1 MTDEVDRARMAEAGL
16 EVGRL
21 QRAVELLRKEMEL
34 VRGLSRASTV
44 DDLLEGILA
53 YIRQHWGFGAVGLQ
67 LVDEERQVLSAY
79 RIRGV
84 TLARGDWAVLAADV
98 PLDANASIAA
108 WVALEQSPLYIHS
121 ALVPKVPASA
131 SDRRILAILGL
142 VEVFIMPL
150 MESGRTLGVLHLGL
164 GQRRPALTQEQLEEV
179 GEFILGMTAL
189 IRGAVIREQ
198 LERSRRE
205 QAELAA
211 LCRQISASLELP
223 RLLELLGEE
232 VLAEGLF
239 DGYFVSLPDAAGEAL
254 ICRHIQL
261 PLEFKSM
268 ESAYLD
274 VRQPLDA
281 ADPLA
286 EAYREGRAVIVRA
299 ADLERWPAV
308 QHRFQRWRIQ
318 VAAALPIPLEQGV
331 VGVVFVFRQQKPL
344 NAGRL
349 RLLQQRLPLFSEQI
363 RNALFYTDMR
373 RREEEIVNS
382 AAARQRFLD
391 FTSRLVELTDP
402 EQIYQF
408 IANSLLKRLPFDL
421 AGIVLREGDGLAV
434 KWISVRGKELESLR
448 RRWRA
453 FYRNR
458 PFRLDP
464 ADGATAFAYVNDTRV
479 LIPDVMQVLDL
490 PMSASDR
497 EALALMETPR
507 TFLFLPIRR
516 RQTPAGVLWLI
527 SVRQAVALPE
537 REIEFVEALCDVIG
551 TAIGNAELYATVETQ
566 RREIEA
572 ALSELRQAQEQL
584 ASAKAAAE
592 ASAAAK
598 SLFVANTSHEIRTPL
613 TAIIGFAE
621 MLLEQAD
628 PESSTDLAASTI
640 LRNGRHLLGLINDI
654 LDLSKIEAGQLEFE
668 QTPYSPAELLQ
679 DVAAAMKLLAQ
690 DKGLYFRV
698 KAGSPLPEQV
708 VGDPTRVRQ
717 ALFNLCN
724 NAIKFTHSGG
734 VDVEVRCVLA
744 AERLY
749 LQVRDSGIGIRV
761 EDQATLFQPFTQV
774 EEAVS
779 RRYGGT
785 GLGLAITRQLVEGM
799 GGAISV
805 SSQLGRGTEF
815 EVTLPTGPL
824 QSVPLRQSPMDTD
837 YHAADTRAAQG
848 NIRLGGRVLVADDSA
863 DNRELVRHYLDQ
875 LGVQAT
881 LVESGRQA
889 VAAALESPFDL
900 LIFDIQMPEMGGL
913 EALANLQACGFD
925 KPIIALTANV
935 MAADTQ
941 RYQQAGFA
949 ACLGKPI
956 ERQVFVATLQRYL
969 PPADDGLAPPRRYA
983 DISALTERFV
993 RELPGR
999 LALLDASLQAGD
1011 WELLAAEAHKL
1022 KGTAGVFGWPSIGM
1036 IAAEIE
1042 QLLRSPDS
1050 PRRRQ
1055 ALAAVLRQAVDL
1067 VRESM
1072 SAGRP
1077 DTC

>member
-1 MTDEVDRARMAEAGL
+1 MTDDVDRARMTETAL
-16 EVGRL
+16 EIARL
-21 QRAVELLRKEMEL
+21 QRLVELQRKETEL
-34 VRGLSRASTV
+34 VRRLSRVSTV
-44 DDLLEGILA
+44 DALLGDILA
-53 YIRQHWGFGAVGLQ
+53 YIRERWGFSAVGIQ
-67 LVDEERQVLSAY
+67 LVDEERQVLRGY
-79 RIRGV
+79 RTRGV
-84 TLARGDWAVLAADV
+84 TLTRGDWAALAVDV
-98 PLDANASIAA
+98 PLDANASVAA
-108 WVALEQSPLYIHS
+108 WAALEQSPLYIHPS
-121 ALVPKVPASA
+121 VVPKVPASVF
-131 SDRRILAILGL
+131 DRRVLATLELAEAFIIPI
-142 VEVFIMPL
+142 VED
-150 MESGRTLGVLHLGL
+150 GRTLGVVHLGL
-164 GQRRPALTQEQLEEV
+164 DQCRPELTQEQLEEAR
-179 GEFILGMTAL
+179 EFILGMTAP

-211 LCRQISASLELP
+211 LCQRISTSIELP
-223 RLLELLGEE
+223 RLLDVLGEE

-239 DGYFVSLPDAAGEAL
+239 DGYLVSLPDAAGDAL
-254 ICRHIQL
+254 ICRHIRL
-261 PLEFKSM
+261 PPEFTGM

-286 EAYREGRAVIVRA
+286 EAYREGRTVVVRA
-299 ADLERWPAV
+299 ADLGRWPTM

-318 VAAALPIPLEQGV
+318 VAVALPIPLERGV
-331 VGVVFVFRQQKPL
+331 VGLVFAFRQREPL

-373 RREEEIVNS
+373 RREEEVANS
-382 AAARQRFLD
+382 AAERQRFLD

-408 IANSLLKRLPFDL
+408 IANSLLKGLPFDL

-434 KWISVRGKELESLR
+434 KWISVRDKELEPLR

-497 EALALMETPR
+497 EALALMGTPR

-516 RQTPAGVLWLI
+516 RQASVGVLWLI
-527 SVRQAVALPE
+527 SVRQTVTLPE
-537 REIEFVEALCDVIG
+537 REIELIEALCDVIG
-551 TAIGNAELYATVETQ
+551 TAIGNADLYATVEMQ

-572 ALSELRQAQEQL
+572 ALRELRQAQDQL

-598 SLFVANTSHEIRTPL
+598 SVFVANTSHEIRTPL

-621 MLLEQAD
+621 ILLEQAD
-628 PESSTDLAASTI
+628 PESSTGLAASTI

-668 QTPYSPAELLQ
+668 QAAYSPAELLQ
-679 DVAAAMKLLAQ
+679 DVAATMKLLAQ
-690 DKGLYFRV
+690 GKGLHFRV

-708 VGDPTRVRQ
+708 VGDPIRVRQ

-734 VDVEVRCVLA
+734 VDVEVRCDLA
-744 AERLY
+744 AKRLH
-749 LQVRDSGIGIRV
+749 LQVRDSGIGIRA
-761 EDQATLFQPFTQV
+761 EDQAMLFQPFTQV

-799 GGAISV
+799 GGTISV
-805 SSQLGRGTEF
+805 SSELGRGTEF

-824 QSVPLRQSPMDTD
+824 QGVPLRQSPIDVD
-837 YHAADTRAAQG
+837 YPAADTTVAQG
-848 NIRLGGRVLVADDSA
+848 DIRLTGRVLVADDSA

-875 LGVQAT
+875 LGVQST

-889 VAAALESPFDL
+889 VAAALGSPFDL
-900 LIFDIQMPEMGGL
+900 LIFDIQMPEMSGL

-925 KPIIALTANV
+925 KPVIALTANV

-941 RYQQAGFA
+941 RYQQAGFV
-949 ACLGKPI
+949 ACLAKPI
-956 ERQVFVATLQRYL
+956 ERQVLVATLQRYL
-969 PPADDGLAPPRRYA
+969 PPAGGGLAVPRRDA
-983 DISALTERFV
+983 DISMLAERFAQ
-993 RELPGR
+993 ELPGR
-999 LALLDASLQAGD
+999 LALLEAGLQAGD
-1011 WELLAAEAHKL
+1011 WELLATEAHKL

-1036 IAAEIE
+1036 MAAEIE
-1042 QLLRSPDS
+1042 ELLRGPDS
-1050 PRRRQ
+1050 PSRRQ
-1055 ALAAVLRQAVDL
+1055 ALTAVLRQATGL
-1067 VRESM
+1067 VRE
-1072 SAGRP
+1072 A
-1077 DTC
+1077 